1 MLEILETLRII
12 LDLALVLLIIVWLSN
27 DKKSAILLHNMKD
40 LLYTIFSQLNH
51 VQMDQAQLAADLA
64 ALTEKTEKAHTE
76 IVGKIADLETAIINA
91 GEVSPDVLE
100 KFEILKASVH
110 RIDDIVPD
118 AEELPPA
125 EDAEK
130 EEEQS

>member
-1 MLEILETLRII
+1 MAEFLRII
-12 LDLALVLLIIVWLSN
+12 FDLVVIILIITWIIA

-51 VQMDQAQLAADLA
+51 VQMDQQTLAAELA

-91 GEVSPDVLE
+91 GDVSPDVLE
-100 KFEILKASVH
+100 KFEILKASVY
-110 RIDDIVPD
+110 RIDDIVAD
-118 AEELPPA
+118 AEGSPASPA
-125 EDAEK
+125 E
-130 EEEQS
+130 EETTE

>member
-1 MLEILETLRII
+1 MAEFLRII
-12 LDLALVLLIIVWLSN
+12 FDLVVIILIITWIIA

-51 VQMDQAQLAADLA
+51 VQMDQQKFAAELA

-91 GEVSPDVLE
+91 GDVSPDVLE

-110 RIDDIVPD
+110 RIDDIVAD
-118 AEELPPA
+118 AEETT
-125 EDAEK
+125 E
-130 EEEQS
+130 